1 MPFWLPEVYL
11 INPWLL
17 GEECKPLIIRD
28 AGGAPR
34 ASPPYFLAGKPVS
47 ALSFADL
54 LRERRD
60 LVERH
65 PDRTRIHPRLK
76 PWLSAVGVKPFI

>member
-1 MPFWLPEVYL
+1 MHGAQGKGEFTPLAYYDCLAPFT
-11 INPWLL
+11 
-17 GEECKPLIIRD
+17 GE
-28 AGGAPR
+28 
-34 ASPPYFLAGKPVS
+34 PVA

-76 PWLSAVGVKPFI
+76 PWLSAVGVKPFISYHPGRLITILSKV